1 VLVASFFARSAH
13 RRVTSRVDEV
23 FGCWIGRWGG
33 IAKEGRGEEVRV
45 AGTRF
50 GVSVVDFLGRSA
62 HRRVT
67 SMMREALRVSDGWM
81 GRVVE

>member
-1 VLVASFFARSAH
+1 
-13 RRVTSRVDEV
+13 
-23 FGCWIGRWGG
+23 
-33 IAKEGRGEEVRV
+33 VRV

-62 HRRVT
+62 HHRVT